1 MPDIRQSPEWEF
13 YERHFATSRM
23 QPYLVEHRGDKR
35 LAIDLYAWNM
45 DVSAAFWELLGYLE
59 IALRNR
65 IDERM
70 TASTGSEKSHWIF
83 HFEDQ
88 SLRRNQMMTKE
99 LGKARERILRNS
111 KTPTSQRMI
120 SELPFGFWVTL
131 LSKRYR
137 NLWPNLA
144 AGFPGMPSRNPND
157 LFCKAAS
164 MRDLRNRIGHHHR
177 IWTLELREKH
187 DELLSIAGYIDAEFG
202 EWLTST
208 SRVPGL
214 LRTRPSRER

>member
-23 QPYLVEHRGDKR
+23 QPYLVEHRGDKC

-59 IALRNR
+59 IA
-65 IDERM
+65 
-70 TASTGSEKSHWIF
+70 
-83 HFEDQ
+83 
-88 SLRRNQMMTKE
+88 
-99 LGKARERILRNS
+99 
-111 KTPTSQRMI
+111 
-120 SELPFGFWVTL
+120 
-131 LSKRYR
+131 
-137 NLWPNLA
+137 
-144 AGFPGMPSRNPND
+144 
-157 LFCKAAS
+157 
-164 MRDLRNRIGHHHR
+164 LRNRIGHHHR

-208 SRVPGL
+208 SRIPGL
-214 LRTRPSRER
+214 LRTRPSHGR